1 MGSYRTYTFRVREEE
16 ATKNE
21 LEHIDLSLKIL
32 KDMGCLK

>member
-1 MGSYRTYTFRVREEE
+1 MGSYRTYKFKVREEE

-32 KDMGCLK
+32 KEMGGLK